1 MALNNTYTRQ
11 VRANPTA
18 KNATQHYV
26 EEYDAT
32 AELANNLTKF
42 GTQVADVYAKA
53 DYEAA
58 KRDMKEDYTNRA
70 LEQKNALNEANA
82 IAEPRMR
89 EAYYEKAMDKINKKY
104 GQNIDSRFTKEYQS
118 MTALDDKEAILNLRF
133 KQTQDLQRENRLR
146 AARERDKAAE
156 MAASAN
162 PAYAAEIDKRV
173 RNDLNGMLNDGSISR
188 YEYNVALEDY
198 NKKRTAASINNFLD
212 SSPEDWGDD
221 EVNAALDAITANVS
235 DEKEKQQ
242 LKDFAKA
249 KIQGLRKQ
257 KEYLDTFNQLH
268 SEYDLL
274 NQSAT
279 NNLSIAEINRRMPK
293 GASKEYKSLI
303 KSLNGYG
310 KLIQPDETEKVM
322 IKENLYDEIAQITS
336 NTEAT
341 PEDYAKLQN
350 KVYSALS
357 VKAMSVAEGKKVLD
371 QIIMPL
377 NDTWG
382 RQIDKLSTDNF
393 GWFTGDLGMSEIK
406 EYLENNG
413 WLKNTKQI
421 AKRNKKGKSLSAE
434 LKKDAT
440 NNARISV
447 KAYQL
452 YNNNLLM
459 AAQANGLGSIADVVA
474 LEDGSQK
481 RAIFKN
487 AQDTTIRQMAN
498 DRFGFLSGMPEQQQ
512 PNKVLDGGTL
522 YGNTSNIDNA
532 KLGTPVSDTR
542 YKGTAYDAASG
553 KYGLVRTDGTI
564 EEVSYEKYKQ
574 FGGQK

>member
-274 NQSAT
+274 NQSST

-310 KLIQPDETEKVM
+310 KLLQPDENEKVM

-336 NTEAT
+336 NAEAT
-341 PEDYAKLQN
+341 PQDYAKLQN
-350 KVYSALS
+350 KVYNALA

-393 GWFTGDLGMSEIK
+393 GWFTGDLGMSEVK
-406 EYLENNG
+406 DYLENNG

-421 AKRNKKGKSLSAE
+421 AKRTKKGKSLSKE
-434 LKKDAT
+434 LKADAT

-452 YNNNLLM
+452 YNNNLLR
-459 AAQANGLGSIADVVA
+459 AAKANGLNNIADVVA

-498 DRFGFLSGMPEQQQ
+498 DRFGFLSSIPPEQQ
-512 PNKVLDGGTL
+512 PNKVLDGGNL

>member
-26 EEYDAT
+26 EKYDAT

-188 YEYNVALEDY
+188 YEYDVALEDY
-198 NKKRTAASINNFLD
+198 NKKRTAASVNNFLD

-336 NTEAT
+336 NTEAK

-350 KVYSALS
+350 KVYGALS

-393 GWFTGDLGMSEIK
+393 GWFTGDLGMSEVK

-421 AKRNKKGKSLSAE
+421 AKRNKKGKSLSAD
-434 LKKDAT
+434 LKKDAA

-452 YNNNLLM
+452 YNNNLLR
-459 AAQANGLGSIADVVA
+459 AAQANGLNSVADVVA
-474 LEDGSQK
+474 LEDGAQK
-481 RAIFKN
+481 RALFKN

-512 PNKVLDGGTL
+512 PNKVLDGGNL

>member
-1 MALNNTYTRQ
+1 MALENTYTRQ

-18 KNATQHYV
+18 KNPNQHYV
-26 EEYDAT
+26 EQYDAT
-32 AELANNLTKF
+32 ADLMNNLTKF
-42 GTQVADVYAKA
+42 SDQALEVYARA

-89 EAYYEKAMDKINKKY
+89 EAAYEKAMDKINKKY
-104 GQNIDSRFTKEYQS
+104 GQNIDSRFAREYQS
-118 MTALDDKEAILNLRF
+118 MTALDDKEALLNLRF

-156 MAASAN
+156 LAASAN
-162 PAYAAEIDKRV
+162 PAYAAEIDNRV
-173 RNDLNGMLNDGSISR
+173 VSDLNGMLKDGSISQ

-212 SSPEDWGDD
+212 SSPEDWNDE
-221 EVNAALDAITANVS
+221 EVNAALDAITANVP
-235 DEKEKQQ
+235 DEKERKQ
-242 LKDFAKA
+242 LKEFATA
-249 KIQGLRKQ
+249 KIQGLKKQ

-310 KLIQPDETEKVM
+310 KLLQPDESEKVM

-341 PEDYAKLQN
+341 PQDYAKLQN

-393 GWFTGDLGMSEIK
+393 GWFTGDLGMSEVK
-406 EYLENNG
+406 DYLEKNG

-421 AKRNKKGKSLSAE
+421 AKRTKKGKSLSAD

-440 NNARISV
+440 NNARISI

-452 YNNNLLM
+452 YNNNLLR
-459 AAQANGLGSIADVVA
+459 AAQANGLNSVADVIA
-474 LEDGSQK
+474 LEDGAQK
-481 RAIFKN
+481 RALFKN

-498 DRFGFLSGMPEQQQ
+498 DRFSFLSGMPEEQQ

-522 YGNTSNIDNA
+522 VGNTNNINNA
-532 KLGTPVSDTR
+532 RLGTPVSDTR

-553 KYGLVRTDGTI
+553 KYGLVRADGTI

>member
-1 MALNNTYTRQ
+1 MALENTDTRQ

-18 KNATQHYV
+18 KNPHQHYV
-26 EEYDAT
+26 EQYDAT
-32 AELANNLTKF
+32 ADLMNNLTDF
-42 GTQVADVYAKA
+42 SNQALEVYAKA

-89 EAYYEKAMDKINKKY
+89 EAAYEKAMKKINKKY
-104 GQNIDSRFTKEYQS
+104 GQNIDSRFAREYQS
-118 MTALDDKEAILNLRF
+118 MTALDDKEALLNLRF

-156 MAASAN
+156 LAASAN
-162 PAYAAEIDKRV
+162 PAYAAEIDNRIV
-173 RNDLNGMLNDGSISR
+173 SDLNGMLKDGSISQ

-212 SSPEDWGDD
+212 SSPEDWSD
-221 EVNAALDAITANVS
+221 EEINTALDAITAKVP
-235 DEKEKQQ
+235 DENERKQ
-242 LKDFAKA
+242 LKLFATA
-249 KIQGLRKQ
+249 KIQGLKRQ

-274 NQSAT
+274 NQSST

-310 KLIQPDETEKVM
+310 KLLQPDENEKVM

-336 NTEAT
+336 NAEAT
-341 PEDYAKLQN
+341 PQDYAKLQN
-350 KVYSALS
+350 KVYNALA

-393 GWFTGDLGMSEIK
+393 GWFTGDLGMSEVK
-406 EYLENNG
+406 DYLEKNG

-421 AKRNKKGKSLSAE
+421 AKRTKKGKSLSKE
-434 LKKDAT
+434 LKADAA

-452 YNNNLLM
+452 YNNNLLR
-459 AAQANGLGSIADVVA
+459 AAKANGLNNIADVVA

-498 DRFGFLSGMPEQQQ
+498 DRFGFLSSIPPEQQ
-512 PNKVLDGGTL
+512 PNKVLDGGAL
-522 YGNTSNIDNA
+522 VGNTNNINNA
-532 KLGTPVSDTR
+532 RLGTPVSDTR

-553 KYGLVRTDGTI
+553 KYGLVRADGI
-564 EEVSYEKYKQ
+564 VEEVSYEKYKQ

>member
-18 KNATQHYV
+18 MNPTQHYV
-26 EEYDAT
+26 EKYDAT
-32 AELANNLTKF
+32 AELAKNLTKF

-89 EAYYEKAMDKINKKY
+89 SAAYEKAMDKINKKY
-104 GQNIDSRFTKEYQS
+104 GKNIDSRFAKEYQS
-118 MTALDDKEAILNLRF
+118 MTALDDKETILNLRF
-133 KQTQDLQRENRLR
+133 RQTQDLQRENRLR

-162 PAYAAEIDKRV
+162 PAYAAEIDNRV
-173 RNDLNGMLNDGSISR
+173 RADLGGMLNDGSISR
-188 YEYNVALEDY
+188 YEYDVALEDY
-198 NKKRTAASINNFLD
+198 NKKRTAASVNNFLD

-274 NQSAT
+274 NQSAI

-336 NTEAT
+336 NAEAK

-350 KVYSALS
+350 KIYSALS

-393 GWFTGDLGMSEIK
+393 GWFTSDLGMSEVK
-406 EYLENNG
+406 NYLENNG

-421 AKRNKKGKSLSAE
+421 AKRNKKGKNLSTD
-434 LKKDAT
+434 LKQDAV

-452 YNNNLLM
+452 YNSNLLK
-459 AAQANGLGSIADVVA
+459 AAQANGLNSVADVVA
-474 LEDGSQK
+474 LEDGAQK
-481 RAIFKN
+481 RALFKN
-487 AQDTTIRQMAN
+487 AQDATIRQMAN
-498 DRFGFLSGMPEQQQ
+498 DRFSFLSGMSEQQQ
-512 PNKVLDGGTL
+512 PNKVLDGGNL
-522 YGNTSNIDNA
+522 YGNTNNIDNA
-532 KLGTPVSDTR
+532 RLGTPVSDTR

-553 KYGLVRTDGTI
+553 KYGLVRADGTI

>member
-1 MALNNTYTRQ
+1 MALENTYTRQ

-18 KNATQHYV
+18 KNPHQHYV
-26 EEYDAT
+26 EQYDAT
-32 AELANNLTKF
+32 ADLMNNLTDF
-42 GTQVADVYAKA
+42 SNQALEVYAKA

-89 EAYYEKAMDKINKKY
+89 EAAYEKAMEKINKKY
-104 GQNIDSRFTKEYQS
+104 GQNIDSRFAREYQS
-118 MTALDDKEAILNLRF
+118 MTALDDKEALLNLRF

-156 MAASAN
+156 LAASAN
-162 PAYAAEIDKRV
+162 PAYAAEIDNRIV
-173 RNDLNGMLNDGSISR
+173 SDLNGMLKDGSISQ

-212 SSPEDWGDD
+212 SSPEDWSD
-221 EVNAALDAITANVS
+221 EEINTALDAITAKVP
-235 DEKEKQQ
+235 DENERKQ
-242 LKDFAKA
+242 LKEFATA
-249 KIQGLRKQ
+249 KIQGLKRQ

-274 NQSAT
+274 NQSST

-310 KLIQPDETEKVM
+310 KLLQPDENEKAM

-336 NTEAT
+336 NAEAT
-341 PEDYAKLQN
+341 PQDYAKLQN
-350 KVYSALS
+350 KVYNALA

-393 GWFTGDLGMSEIK
+393 GWFTGDLGMSEVK
-406 EYLENNG
+406 DYLEKNG

-421 AKRNKKGKSLSAE
+421 AKRTKKGKSLSKE
-434 LKKDAT
+434 LKADAA

-452 YNNNLLM
+452 YNNNLLR
-459 AAQANGLGSIADVVA
+459 AAKANGLNNIADVVA

-498 DRFGFLSGMPEQQQ
+498 DRFGFLSSIPPEQQ

-522 YGNTSNIDNA
+522 VGNTNNINNA

>member
-1 MALNNTYTRQ
+1 M
-11 VRANPTA
+11 ANPA
-18 KNATQHYV
+18 NLNPQQHYV
-26 EEYDAT
+26 KKYDAT
-32 AELANNLTKF
+32 AELAGNLTKF
-42 GTQVADVYAKA
+42 GTQVADIYAKA

-58 KRDMKEDYTNRA
+58 ERDMKEDYTNRA

-89 EAYYEKAMDKINKKY
+89 EAAYNKAMGKINRKY
-104 GQNIDSRFTKEYQS
+104 GQNIDSRFSDRYKS
-118 MTALDDKEAILNLRF
+118 MTALDDKEALLNLRF
-133 KQTQDLQRENRLR
+133 KQTQDLQRENRLS
-146 AARERDKAAE
+146 AARYRDKAAE
-156 MAASAN
+156 QAASVN
-162 PAYAAEIDKRV
+162 PAYAAEIDNRV
-173 RNDLNGMLNDGSISR
+173 RSDLDNMLANGSISQ
-188 YEYNVALEDY
+188 YEANIAWEDY
-198 NKKRTAASINNFLD
+198 TKKKTAASVNNFLD
-212 SSPEDWGDD
+212 SSPEDWSD
-221 EVNAALDAITANVS
+221 EQINGALDAITANVA
-235 DEKEKQQ
+235 DENERKQ
-242 LKDFAKA
+242 LKEFATA

-268 SEYDLL
+268 NEYDLL
-274 NQSAT
+274 SQSAT
-279 NNLSIAEINRRMPK
+279 NNLSIAEINRRMPQ

-303 KSLNGYG
+303 NSLNGYG
-310 KLIQPDETEKVM
+310 KLLQPDESKKVM

-336 NTEAT
+336 NSEAT
-341 PEDYAKLQN
+341 PQDYAKLQN
-350 KVYSALS
+350 KVYGALS

-393 GWFTGDLGMSEIK
+393 GWFTGDLGMSEVK
-406 EYLENNG
+406 SYLENNG

-421 AKRNKKGKSLSAE
+421 AKRTKKGKNLSDD

-440 NNARISV
+440 NNARISI

-452 YNNNLLM
+452 YNNNLLR
-459 AAQANGLGSIADVVA
+459 AAQANGLNSVADVVA
-474 LEDGSQK
+474 LEDGAQK
-481 RAIFKN
+481 RALFKN

-498 DRFGFLSGMPEQQQ
+498 DRFGFLSGMPEEQQ
-512 PNKVLDGGTL
+512 PNKVLDGGAL
-522 YGNTSNIDNA
+522 VGNTNNINNA
-532 KLGTPVSDTR
+532 RLGTPVSDTR

-553 KYGLVRTDGTI
+553 KYGLVRADGTI

>member
-1 MALNNTYTRQ
+1 MALNNTYTQQ

-18 KNATQHYV
+18 MNPTQHYV
-26 EEYDAT
+26 EKYDAT
-32 AELANNLTKF
+32 AELAKNLTNF

-89 EAYYEKAMDKINKKY
+89 SAAYEKAMDKINKKY
-104 GQNIDSRFTKEYQS
+104 GKNIDSRFAKEYQT
-118 MTALDDKEAILNLRF
+118 MTALDDKETILNLRF
-133 KQTQDLQRENRLR
+133 RQTQDLQRENRLR

-162 PAYAAEIDKRV
+162 PAYAAEIDNRV
-173 RNDLNGMLNDGSISR
+173 RADLGGMLNDGSISR
-188 YEYNVALEDY
+188 YEYDVALEDY
-198 NKKRTAASINNFLD
+198 NKKRTAASVNNFLD

-336 NTEAT
+336 NAEAK

-350 KVYSALS
+350 KIYSALS

-393 GWFTGDLGMSEIK
+393 GWFTGDLGMSEVK
-406 EYLENNG
+406 NYLENNG

-421 AKRNKKGKSLSAE
+421 ANRNKKGKNLSAD
-434 LKKDAT
+434 LKQDAAD
-440 NNARISV
+440 NARISV

-452 YNNNLLM
+452 YNSNLLKT
-459 AAQANGLGSIADVVA
+459 AQANGLNSVADVVA
-474 LEDGSQK
+474 LEDGAQK
-481 RAIFKN
+481 RALFKN
-487 AQDTTIRQMAN
+487 AQDATIRQMAN
-498 DRFGFLSGMPEQQQ
+498 DRFSFLSGMPEQQQ

-522 YGNTSNIDNA
+522 VGNTNNINNA
-532 KLGTPVSDTR
+532 RLGTPVSDTR
-542 YKGTAYDAASG
+542 YIGTAYDPDTG
-553 KYGLVRTDGTI
+553 KYALKTKDGKY
-564 EEVSYEKYKQ
+564 EEVSYEVYLQ
-574 FGGQK
+574 YGGK

>member
-188 YEYNVALEDY
+188 YEYDVALEDY
-198 NKKRTAASINNFLD
+198 NKKRTAASVNNFLD

-350 KVYSALS
+350 KVYGALS

-393 GWFTGDLGMSEIK
+393 GWFTGDLGMSEVK

-421 AKRNKKGKSLSAE
+421 AKRNKKGKSLSAD
-434 LKKDAT
+434 LKKDAA

-452 YNNNLLM
+452 YNNNLLR
-459 AAQANGLGSIADVVA
+459 AAQANGLNSVADVVA
-474 LEDGSQK
+474 LEDGAQK
-481 RAIFKN
+481 RALFKN

-512 PNKVLDGGTL
+512 PNKVLDGGNL

>member
-1 MALNNTYTRQ
+1 M
-11 VRANPTA
+11 ANPA
-18 KNATQHYV
+18 NLNPQQHYV
-26 EEYDAT
+26 KKYDAT
-32 AELANNLTKF
+32 AELADNLTKF
-42 GTQVADVYAKA
+42 GTQVADIYAKA

-58 KRDMKEDYTNRA
+58 ERDMKEDYTNRA

-89 EAYYEKAMDKINKKY
+89 EAAYNKAMGKINRKY
-104 GQNIDSRFTKEYQS
+104 GQNIDSRFSDRYKS
-118 MTALDDKEAILNLRF
+118 MTALDDKEALLNLRF
-133 KQTQDLQRENRLR
+133 KQTQDLQRENRLS
-146 AARERDKAAE
+146 AARYRDKAAE
-156 MAASAN
+156 QAASVN
-162 PAYAAEIDKRV
+162 PAYAAEIDNRV
-173 RNDLNGMLNDGSISR
+173 RSDLDNMLANGSISQ
-188 YEYNVALEDY
+188 YEANIAWEDY
-198 NKKRTAASINNFLD
+198 TKKKTAASVNNFLD
-212 SSPEDWGDD
+212 SSPEDWSD
-221 EVNAALDAITANVS
+221 EQINGALDAITANVA
-235 DEKEKQQ
+235 DENERKQ
-242 LKDFAKA
+242 LKEFATA

-268 SEYDLL
+268 NEYDLL
-274 NQSAT
+274 SQSAT
-279 NNLSIAEINRRMPK
+279 NNLSIAEINRRMPQ

-303 KSLNGYG
+303 NSLNGYG
-310 KLIQPDETEKVM
+310 KLLQPDESKKVM

-336 NTEAT
+336 NSEAT
-341 PEDYAKLQN
+341 PQDYAKLQN
-350 KVYSALS
+350 KVYGALS

-393 GWFTGDLGMSEIK
+393 GWFTGDLGMSEVK
-406 EYLENNG
+406 SYLENNG

-421 AKRNKKGKSLSAE
+421 AKRTKKGKNLSDD

-440 NNARISV
+440 NNARISI

-452 YNNNLLM
+452 YNNNLLR
-459 AAQANGLGSIADVVA
+459 AAQANGLNSVADVVA
-474 LEDGSQK
+474 LEDGAQK
-481 RAIFKN
+481 RALFKN

-498 DRFGFLSGMPEQQQ
+498 DRFGFLSGMPEEQQ
-512 PNKVLDGGTL
+512 PNKVLDGGAL
-522 YGNTSNIDNA
+522 VGNTNNINNA
-532 KLGTPVSDTR
+532 RLGTPVSDTR

-553 KYGLVRTDGTI
+553 KYGLVRADGTI

>member
-1 MALNNTYTRQ
+1 M
-11 VRANPTA
+11 
-18 KNATQHYV
+18 
-26 EEYDAT
+26 
-32 AELANNLTKF
+32 
-42 GTQVADVYAKA
+42 
-53 DYEAA
+53 
-58 KRDMKEDYTNRA
+58 
-70 LEQKNALNEANA
+70 
-82 IAEPRMR
+82 
-89 EAYYEKAMDKINKKY
+89 
-104 GQNIDSRFTKEYQS
+104 
-118 MTALDDKEAILNLRF
+118 
-133 KQTQDLQRENRLR
+133 
-146 AARERDKAAE
+146 
-156 MAASAN
+156 
-162 PAYAAEIDKRV
+162 
-173 RNDLNGMLNDGSISR
+173 
-188 YEYNVALEDY
+188 
-198 NKKRTAASINNFLD
+198 D

-336 NTEAT
+336 NAEAK

-350 KVYSALS
+350 KIYSALS

-393 GWFTGDLGMSEIK
+393 GWFTSDLGMSEVK
-406 EYLENNG
+406 NYLENNG

-421 AKRNKKGKSLSAE
+421 AKRNKKGKNLSAD
-434 LKKDAT
+434 LKQDAV

-452 YNNNLLM
+452 YNSNLLK
-459 AAQANGLGSIADVVA
+459 AAQANGLNSVADVVA
-474 LEDGSQK
+474 LEDGAQK
-481 RAIFKN
+481 RALFKN

-498 DRFGFLSGMPEQQQ
+498 DRFSFLSGMPEQQQ
-512 PNKVLDGGTL
+512 PNKVLDGGNL
-522 YGNTSNIDNA
+522 YGNTNNIDNSR
-532 KLGTPVSDTR
+532 LGTPVSDTR

-553 KYGLVRTDGTI
+553 KYGLVRADGTI

>member
-18 KNATQHYV
+18 MNPTQHYV
-26 EEYDAT
+26 EKYDAT
-32 AELANNLTKF
+32 AELAKNLTNF

-58 KRDMKEDYTNRA
+58 KRDMNEDYTNRA

-89 EAYYEKAMDKINKKY
+89 LAAYEKAMDKINKKY
-104 GQNIDSRFTKEYQS
+104 GKNIDSRFAKEYQS
-118 MTALDDKEAILNLRF
+118 MTALDDKETILNLRF
-133 KQTQDLQRENRLR
+133 RQTQDLQRENRLR

-162 PAYAAEIDKRV
+162 PAYAAEIDNRV
-173 RNDLNGMLNDGSISR
+173 RADLGGMLNDGSISR
-188 YEYNVALEDY
+188 YEYDVALEDY
-198 NKKRTAASINNFLD
+198 NKKRTAASVNNFLD

-336 NTEAT
+336 NAEAK

-350 KVYSALS
+350 KIYSALS

-382 RQIDKLSTDNF
+382 RQINKLSTDNF
-393 GWFTGDLGMSEIK
+393 GWFTSDLGMSEVK
-406 EYLENNG
+406 NYLENNG

-421 AKRNKKGKSLSAE
+421 AKRNKKGENLSAD
-434 LKKDAT
+434 LKQDAV

-452 YNNNLLM
+452 YNSNLLK
-459 AAQANGLGSIADVVA
+459 AAQANGLNSVADVVA
-474 LEDGSQK
+474 LEDGAQK
-481 RAIFKN
+481 RALFKN

-498 DRFGFLSGMPEQQQ
+498 DRFSFLSGMPEQQQ
-512 PNKVLDGGTL
+512 PNKVLDGGNL
-522 YGNTSNIDNA
+522 YGNTNNIDNSR
-532 KLGTPVSDTR
+532 LGTPVSDTR
-542 YKGTAYDAASG
+542 YKGTAYDPDTG
-553 KYGLVRTDGTI
+553 KYALKTKDGKY
-564 EEVSYEKYKQ
+564 EEVSYEVYLQ
-574 FGGQK
+574 YGGK

>member
-1 MALNNTYTRQ
+1 MALNNTYTQQ

-18 KNATQHYV
+18 MNPTQHYV
-26 EEYDAT
+26 EKYDAT
-32 AELANNLTKF
+32 AELAKNLTNF

-58 KRDMKEDYTNRA
+58 KRDMNEDYTNRA

-89 EAYYEKAMDKINKKY
+89 LAAYEKAMDKINKKY
-104 GQNIDSRFTKEYQS
+104 GKNIDSRFAKEYQT
-118 MTALDDKEAILNLRF
+118 MTALDDKETILNLRF
-133 KQTQDLQRENRLR
+133 RQTQDLQRENRLR

-162 PAYAAEIDKRV
+162 PAYAAEIDNRV
-173 RNDLNGMLNDGSISR
+173 RADLGGMLKDGSISR
-188 YEYNVALEDY
+188 YEYDVALEDY
-198 NKKRTAASINNFLD
+198 NKKRTAASVNNFLD

-310 KLIQPDETEKVM
+310 KLIQPDETEKMM

-336 NTEAT
+336 NAEAK

-350 KVYSALS
+350 KIYNALS

-377 NDTWG
+377 NDIWG

-393 GWFTGDLGMSEIK
+393 GWFTSDLGMSEVK
-406 EYLENNG
+406 NYLENNG

-421 AKRNKKGKSLSAE
+421 AKRNEKGKNLSAD
-434 LKKDAT
+434 LKQDAV

-452 YNNNLLM
+452 YNSNLLK
-459 AAQANGLGSIADVVA
+459 AAQANGLNSVADVVA
-474 LEDGSQK
+474 LEDGAQK
-481 RAIFKN
+481 RALFKN

-498 DRFGFLSGMPEQQQ
+498 DRFSFLSGMPEQQQ
-512 PNKVLDGGTL
+512 PNKVLDGGNL
-522 YGNTSNIDNA
+522 YGNTNNIDNSR
-532 KLGTPVSDTR
+532 LGTPVSDTR
-542 YKGTAYDAASG
+542 YKDTAYDAARG
-553 KYGLVRTDGTI
+553 KYGLVRADGTI

-574 FGGQK
+574 FGGKK

>member
-188 YEYNVALEDY
+188 YEYDVALEDY
-198 NKKRTAASINNFLD
+198 NKKRTAASVNNFLD

-336 NTEAT
+336 NTEAK

-350 KVYSALS
+350 KVYGALS

-393 GWFTGDLGMSEIK
+393 GWFTGDLGMSEVK

-421 AKRNKKGKSLSAE
+421 AKRNKKGKSLSAD
-434 LKKDAT
+434 LKKDAA

-452 YNNNLLM
+452 YNNNLLR
-459 AAQANGLGSIADVVA
+459 AAQANGLNSVADVVA
-474 LEDGSQK
+474 LEDGAQK
-481 RAIFKN
+481 RALFKN

-512 PNKVLDGGTL
+512 PNKVLDGGNL